1 MSHSITPPLIKS
13 VFTTDTYMCAF
24 ELQCYLSQ
32 CHSIQ
37 IPFVNSVCV
46 HATVF
51 HVTCC
56 LSLHPPHHL
65 SHSEPRTRTLCTLL
79 LRVHFRLLPTKQS
92 SPFPCLNVTI
102 LYSILDLSAIV
113 PIDIRMCIV
122 HHHACNV
129 DQYYCLVWN
138 SDRASCL
145 LLQNVDVLTVKR
157 R

>member
-92 SPFPCLNVTI
+92 SPFYALFWICQPLISGCVSSIIMLAMSISTI
-102 LYSILDLSAIV
+102 VSFGTQIV
-113 PIDIRMCIV
+113 LHVC
-122 HHHACNV
+122 
-129 DQYYCLVWN
+129 Y
-138 SDRASCL
+138 
-145 LLQNVDVLTVKR
+145 
-157 R
+157 